1 MYRGSKRG
9 LVHDYGKMEV
19 PFHGHDGFNE
29 IDDQGS
35 PPDVSKVRDGAVGAI
50 LRIVRENPG
59 QVKVIALGPLT
70 NVAGTIIFN
79 HLWWMDTINNS
90 PIYDECQT
98 QSA

>member
-1 MYRGSKRG
+1 
-9 LVHDYGKMEV
+9 MEV

-35 PPDVSKVRDGAVGAI
+35 PPDVSKVKDGAVGAI
-50 LRIVRENPG
+50 LRVVRENPG

-79 HLWWMDTINNS
+79 HFWWWTPYLSGPILKAKTF
-90 PIYDECQT
+90 PIYT
-98 QSA
+98 KFG